1 MKNINRRKFIQ
12 TTALASASLGLAT
25 TTSAAPNIITGK
37 DDRILK
43 LAVIGT
49 GMRGR
54 GMLKLMLNR
63 KDCKVVALCDVDK
76 DALAKAEALVIKA
89 GQTKPKTFT
98 GSDHAYEKL
107 LQFDEVDAVYIA
119 TPWLWH
125 VPISIAAM
133 KAGKYTAK
141 EVSGA
146 MDIQQCWDLVN
157 THEETGSHFM
167 FMENVNYRRDVMA
180 ILNMV
185 RKGMFGEL
193 THLEGGYQHDLR
205 TVKFNDGIHPY
216 GGGVEFGDKG
226 YSEAKWRTNH
236 SVYRDGDL
244 YPTHGVGPVNKY
256 ININQGNRY
265 LYLTSTSSKA
275 INLHEYI
282 VNNEKGGPNHPNA
295 KVKFKLGDIVTTV
308 LKTFNGETVVL
319 SHDTNSPRPYSLGF
333 RVQGTKGIWMAVNQS
348 LYLEGLSQKKH
359 HWELAEPYLKK
370 YDHRLW
376 KMHEQKAVGAG
387 HGGMD
392 FFVMNAFIE
401 SAKRNIAPPIDVYD
415 AATMMA
421 ITVLSEQSIAA
432 GSAPMPF
439 PDFTRGQWMKRK
451 ANFAMEG
458 DF

>member
-12 TTALASASLGLAT
+12 TSALASASVGLVT
-25 TTSAAPNIITGK
+25 TTSAAPNIIKGT
-37 DDRILK
+37 DDRILR

-54 GMLKLMLNR
+54 GMLNLMLDR
-63 KDCKVVALCDVDK
+63 TDCKVVALCDVDK
-76 DALAKAEALVIKA
+76 DALAKAEAAVVKA
-89 GQTKPKTFT
+89 GQAKPKTFT
-98 GSDHAYEKL
+98 GSDDAYKKL
-107 LQFDEVDAVYIA
+107 LALEEVDAVYIA
-119 TPWLWH
+119 APWLWH
-125 VPISIAAM
+125 VPMSIASM

-141 EVSGA
+141 EVNGA

-205 TVKFNDGIHPY
+205 EVKFNDGVHPY

-244 YPTHGVGPVNKY
+244 YPTHGVGPIQNY
-256 ININQGNRY
+256 ININRGNRF

-282 VNNEKGGPNHPNA
+282 VSNEKGGPNHPNA
-295 KVKFKLGDIVTTV
+295 KVDFKLGDIVTTV
-308 LKTFNGETVVL
+308 LKTFNGESVIL

-348 LYLEGLSQKKH
+348 LYLEGVSQKKH
-359 HWELAEPYLKK
+359 RWESADAYLEK
-370 YDHRLW
+370 YDHPLW
-376 KMHEQKAVGAG
+376 KMHAKKAEGAG

-432 GSAPMPF
+432 GSAPMSF

-451 ANFAMEG
+451 PVFAMEG
-458 DF
+458 DY